1 MLLSDML
8 LGRDQ
13 GTVMAVVD
21 PGLNECE
28 VSLKVLKLVEKVK
41 VSAREV
47 TGEEVRTV
55 RVD

>member
-47 TGEEVRTV
+47 TGEEVRTC
-55 RVD
+55 